1 MDRSGPLMI
10 VDPGLRLWGSERAL
24 AATLPA
30 LAEVW
35 PEVILVT
42 PPGAELAQA
51 VAADR
56 AAHGPIRL
64 VHAPIGNLHRRGGA
78 ARLAAGAALAGL
90 VARHRPARL
99 YLNQAGLVR
108 LLRPVA
114 RLAGVPLVVHVRLRE
129 DAARVAALRG
139 TPRAPLHVI
148 HVSESLAAEA
158 GPAAG
163 ADSTTTAYDPYPPGP
178 PPPPL
183 PPGAPLAA
191 VGRLAQGKGQ
201 HLLIAALRDRA
212 LAGTAA
218 DLYGAGVEGDDYADR
233 LVAQAR
239 GLPVRFLGFRA
250 DVRACL
256 PAHRFLV
263 STSAY
268 ETLGRTVMEAWEAG
282 LVPIV
287 HAGSGGAAEIVAKSG
302 AGMVYDRWEAG
313 ALAAALVRALALPEA
328 ERARLVAAGRDWMRE
343 NLDLAGYRAALRG
356 VLF

>member
-1 MDRSGPLMI
+1 MI

-42 PPGAELAQA
+42 PPGAELAAA
-51 VAADR
+51 VAADP
-56 AAHGPIRL
+56 AAHGPVRL
-64 VHAPIGNLHRRGGA
+64 VAAPIGNLHRRGVM
-78 ARLAAGAALAGL
+78 ARLGAGAALAAL

-99 YLNQAGLVR
+99 YLNQAGLAR

-114 RLAGVPLVVHVRLRE
+114 QLAGLPLVVHVRLRE
-129 DAARVAALRG
+129 DAARVAVLRG

-158 GPAAG
+158 GAPAG
-163 ADSTTTAYDPYPPGP
+163 ADSTTTAYDPYPPDP

-183 PPGAPLAA
+183 PAVAPLVA

-201 HLLIAALRDRA
+201 HLLIEALRSA
-212 LAGTAA
+212 PLAGTQA
-218 DLYGAGVEGDDYADR
+218 DLFGAGVAGDDYALR
-233 LVAQAR
+233 LAAQAR
-239 GLPVRFLGFRA
+239 GLPVRLLGFRA
-250 DVRACL
+250 DVHACL
-256 PAHRFLV
+256 PAYRFLV
-263 STSAY
+263 STSDY
-268 ETLGRTVMEAWEAG
+268 EPLGRTVMEAWHAG

-287 HAGSGGAAEIVAKSG
+287 YGGSGGAAEMVAKSG
-302 AGMVYDRWEAG
+302 AGLVYDRWDAE
-313 ALAAALVRALALPEA
+313 ALAQALRQALALPEG
-328 ERARLVAAGRDWMRE
+328 EHRRLVAAGRAWMVA